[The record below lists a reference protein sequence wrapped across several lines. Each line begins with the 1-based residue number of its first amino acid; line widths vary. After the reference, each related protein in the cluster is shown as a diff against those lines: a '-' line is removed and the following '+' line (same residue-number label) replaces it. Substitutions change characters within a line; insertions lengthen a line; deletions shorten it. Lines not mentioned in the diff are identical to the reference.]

1 LKRFPCTGLT
11 EPWEVMGTPELS
23 TWRNGFSWS
32 QEFPGKP
39 HATPGNRNSILGL
52 VDFIAH

>member
-1 LKRFPCTGLT
+1 
-11 EPWEVMGTPELS
+11 MGTPELS